1 MTAYAGVEL
10 GGTKVMVG
18 FGSGP
23 QDLRNLVRIPT
34 TTPEETL
41 SAVAQVIA
49 GWGQTNALSGIGI
62 ASFGP
67 LRVDR
72 TAADYGRMLATPK
85 PFWSGADLLGPLASL
100 GLPIGLA
107 TDVVGAA
114 LGEARWGAAR
124 GLDDHAYVTIGTGV
138 GVGVI
143 SGGRIVH
150 GALHTE
156 AGHLPVRRD
165 RTRDGFAGSCL
176 FHGDCLEGL
185 ISGPA
190 LAARFGKPGETI
202 PADDPVWDLIADYL
216 AQLAATL
223 TYVVSP
229 RRIVI
234 GGGVGGQ
241 DHLLRRVR
249 AYLPQLL
256 GGYLADLAA
265 DGAMDRYI
273 TPPAL
278 GDRAGVLGAIILAET
293 AVAET
298 QSNAARAMSPRP
310 IPGKENHDRT
320 RSRLGFGE

>member
-1 MTAYAGVEL
+1 MTTYAGVEL

-23 QDLRNLVRIPT
+23 QDLRSVVRIPT

-41 SAVAQVIA
+41 SAVAQVITA
-49 GWGQTNALSGIGI
+49 WAETNALSGVGI

-67 LRVDR
+67 LRVDVQ
-72 TAADYGRMLATPK
+72 APDYGRMLATPK
-85 PFWSGADLLGPLASL
+85 PFWSGADLLAPFAPL
-100 GLPIGLA
+100 GVPIGLA

-124 GLDDHAYVTIGTGV
+124 GMKDHAYVTVGTGV

-165 RTRDGFAGSCL
+165 PQRDGFAGSCP

-185 ISGPA
+185 VSGPA
-190 LAARFGKPGETI
+190 LAARFGQPGETI
-202 PADDPVWDLIADYL
+202 LADDPVWDLVADYL

-234 GGGVGGQ
+234 GGGIGGQ
-241 DHLLRRVR
+241 DHLLQRVR
-249 AYLPQLL
+249 ARLPDLL
-256 GGYLADLAA
+256 GGYLADLAE
-265 DGAMDRYI
+265 DGVMERYI

-278 GDRAGVLGAIILAET
+278 GDRAGILGAIILAET
-293 AVAET
+293 AAFGKNT
-298 QSNAARAMSPRP
+298 NAARAMPPRP
-310 IPGKENHDRT
+310 SPGK
-320 RSRLGFGE
+320 